1 MKITKEITKI
11 GETLIRIRDDD
22 QNAVAE
28 AEKVYWEEGYITLMH
43 IDSRYGWEAVLSKES
58 EAFKFS
64 PIFA

>member
-1 MKITKEITKI
+1 MKITKEITEI

>member
-1 MKITKEITKI
+1 MKITKEITAR
-11 GETLIRIRDDD
+11 GENLIRVRSTDYESL
-22 QNAVAE
+22 AE
-28 AEKVYWEEGYITLMH
+28 IEKRYWEEGYITLMH